1 MSDLVGWS
9 LTTAERFMAPL
20 GRRWIHVQAVGQLAR
35 EIGPA
40 FGELEHVLIASA
52 YLHDIGYA
60 PELAITRFHPLD
72 GARYL
77 REEGHELI
85 ARLVAHHSGA
95 RIEARLRGLADFE
108 LEFPFQASPL
118 DDALTFCDL
127 STSPVGKRVSIDDR
141 VDEIAQRYGLGSP
154 TTHAKLRGRDDFHR
168 ARAATLEHVRE
179 AGILLSDAP

>member
-9 LTTAERFMAPL
+9 IGTAEQFMAPL
-20 GRRWIHVQAVGQLAR
+20 GRRWMHVQAVGRLAS

-40 FGELEHVLIASA
+40 FGNLEHVLIASA

-60 PELAITRFHPLD
+60 EELATTGFHPLD

-77 REEGHELI
+77 RAEGHELV

-95 RIEARLRGLADFE
+95 RVEARLRGLEDFE
-108 LEFPFQASPL
+108 TEFPFQASAL

-127 STSPVGKRVSIDDR
+127 TTSPAGERVSIDDR
-141 VDEIAQRYGLGSP
+141 VDEIAERYGVGSP
-154 TTHAKLRGRDDFHR
+154 RGRAMLHSLDDFHR
-168 ARAATLEHVRE
+168 ARLATLKHASE
-179 AGILLSDAP
+179 AGIRLKDC